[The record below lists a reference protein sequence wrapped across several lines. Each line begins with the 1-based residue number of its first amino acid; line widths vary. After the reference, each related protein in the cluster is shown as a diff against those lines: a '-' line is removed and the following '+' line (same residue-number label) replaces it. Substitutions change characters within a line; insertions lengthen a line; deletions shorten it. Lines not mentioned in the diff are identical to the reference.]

1 MVEVNVA
8 HLGVERTTNTPIVV
22 LQEKGGARVIPIYI
36 GHAEANAIA
45 MELADVKF
53 ERPLTHDLLRQV
65 IVGLGA
71 ELSRVVV
78 TRVEKSTYYAELELR
93 RDDHVIQI
101 DARPSDSI
109 AIALRL
115 KAPIFTSEDL
125 LEAASD
131 DTRALPVLLAEH
143 LPRRFA
149 QAWCDRHGSNL
160 ALDRLSE
167 RQRRQIAQR
176 LTAWPLWPD
185 ATEGFEK
192 AEVMVGGV
200 DTRELSSKTMEARKA
215 PGLYVIGECKDCKH
229 YLPPSERQIS
239 GFCTSIMHRMD
250 VDFDFGCIHFEAK
263 E

>member
-1 MVEVNVA
+1 MVEVSVA

-65 IVGLGA
+65 IIGLGA

-115 KAPIFTSEDL
+115 KAPIYTSEDL
-125 LEAASD
+125 LEVASSD
-131 DTRALPVLLAEH
+131 HPTAQDASSESLDSEALKRYLE
-143 LPRRFA
+143 
-149 QAWCDRHGSNL
+149 NL
-160 ALDRLSE
+160 DPE
-167 RQRRQIAQR
+167 
-176 LTAWPLWPD
+176 
-185 ATEGFEK
+185 
-192 AEVMVGGV
+192 
-200 DTRELSSKTMEARKA
+200 
-215 PGLYVIGECKDCKH
+215 
-229 YLPPSERQIS
+229 
-239 GFCTSIMHRMD
+239 
-250 VDFDFGCIHFEAK
+250 DFGKFTQ
-263 E
+263 

>member
-1 MVEVNVA
+1 MVEVSVA

-65 IVGLGA
+65 IIGLGA
-71 ELSRVVV
+71 KLSRVVV

-115 KAPIFTSEDL
+115 KAPIYTSEDL
-125 LEAASD
+125 LEVATTDQPTVQDASSEPLD
-131 DTRALPVLLAEH
+131 SEALKQYLEK
-143 LPRRFA
+143 
-149 QAWCDRHGSNL
+149 
-160 ALDRLSE
+160 LDPE
-167 RQRRQIAQR
+167 
-176 LTAWPLWPD
+176 
-185 ATEGFEK
+185 
-192 AEVMVGGV
+192 
-200 DTRELSSKTMEARKA
+200 
-215 PGLYVIGECKDCKH
+215 
-229 YLPPSERQIS
+229 
-239 GFCTSIMHRMD
+239 
-250 VDFDFGCIHFEAK
+250 DFGKFTQ
-263 E
+263 

>member
-22 LQEKGGARVIPIYI
+22 LQEKGGTRVIPIYI

-65 IVGLGA
+65 IIGLGA
-71 ELSRVVV
+71 ELSRVVI

-125 LEAASD
+125 LEVATGDQPMVRDVSSEPLDAE
-131 DTRALPVLLAEH
+131 ALKQH
-143 LPRRFA
+143 LEK
-149 QAWCDRHGSNL
+149 
-160 ALDRLSE
+160 LDPE
-167 RQRRQIAQR
+167 
-176 LTAWPLWPD
+176 
-185 ATEGFEK
+185 
-192 AEVMVGGV
+192 
-200 DTRELSSKTMEARKA
+200 
-215 PGLYVIGECKDCKH
+215 
-229 YLPPSERQIS
+229 
-239 GFCTSIMHRMD
+239 
-250 VDFDFGCIHFEAK
+250 DFGKFTQ
-263 E
+263 